1 MNINLTTEQIN
12 FLETKLRSFK
22 VFKTYSSEEKSIA
35 KSVLDDLRYWK
46 NKNNCINL

>member
-1 MNINLTTEQIN
+1 MNINLTKQQID
-12 FLETKLRSFK
+12 FLESKLRSFK
-22 VFKTYSSEEKSIA
+22 VFKTYSNEEKSIA